1 MLVTILKK
9 MQKTNQK
16 KRSSGR
22 FCATLIAILTQK
34 SQQLKKR
41 RHTWQTPYT

>member
-22 FCATLIAILTQK
+22 FCATLTAILTQK